1 MARFFIDRP
10 IFAWV
15 IALFILVIGA
25 VSITQLPVSQY
36 PPVAPPSIV
45 VNVGYPGAS
54 AKTLEDSV
62 IAVIER
68 EMNGSPG
75 LVYFESVAQADGG
88 GSISLSFE
96 PGTNPDLAQVDV
108 QNRLSR
114 AAPRLPQA
122 VTQQGVRVD
131 KANPNFL
138 LFIILSS
145 DKGVLDPVALGDYA
159 ARNVLPEMQRV
170 PGVGQAQLFGT
181 ERAMRIWIDPAK
193 LVGFR
198 LSATDVNAAIAAQNA
213 QVSSGTIGELPNT
226 ADQRIAATVV
236 VRGQLESPEQFGN
249 VVLRAILGLSSDT
262 GPFDIYSLYGMCFV
276 QGLRLV
282 PSAYLMIAA
291 SFRAMDPSLEE
302 QSAMAGRSI
311 AQTTFRITLPIMR
324 PALLAA
330 LIYFIIVVIES
341 FDIPGLLGFT
351 ARIRVLSTAI
361 YWATH
366 SEVGLP
372 DYGLASALGTIILA
386 AALLLMWLYQR
397 LTAHQERFATITGK
411 GYRPRQVS
419 LGAWSA
425 TATAFCLGYIF
436 VAVLLPF
443 VLLLWTSVQPF
454 YAVPSA
460 DSLSRVTFE
469 GYFNIWR
476 DRSVVRAMWNT
487 TVLALVTSLATILL
501 AVLVSWFVVRRQR
514 TGNGL
519 ANYLATVSFLPQ
531 CVPSIVIGLAFIFVY
546 VRFPVPL
553 YGTLW
558 IIALAMTTRYL
569 AFSSRATTSA
579 LMQVHGELEEASQ
592 MSGARWTKTL
602 RRITLPLLAPAMIN
616 VFLWVAVH
624 AMQELSMALM
634 LYNPDTVVVS
644 TMIWS
649 MWQNGR
655 TADAAV
661 LGVILILLSALLLLG
676 GQAVLRLRRDGDS

>member
-1 MARFFIDRP
+1 MSVTPTTLATNVQIRRWSLARRFSIRSLTLGLTLAVVSYLVLVPLIMLLYASVKSTEDKLPFESTVTTLGNYAAVFTSPSTLP
-10 IFAWV
+10 IFLNTLLFTAGSLAVGLPLAILLAWLLERTAIPARAW
-15 IALFILVIGA
+15 IANLILVPMTIPSLLSAIAWIQLLDPRIG
-25 VSITQLPVSQY
+25 L
-36 PPVAPPSIV
+36 
-45 VNVGYPGAS
+45 VNV
-54 AKTLEDSV
+54 
-62 IAVIER
+62 AVR
-68 EMNGSPG
+68 S
-75 LVYFESVAQADGG
+75 
-88 GSISLSFE
+88 
-96 PGTNPDLAQVDV
+96 
-108 QNRLSR
+108 
-114 AAPRLPQA
+114 
-122 VTQQGVRVD
+122 
-131 KANPNFL
+131 
-138 LFIILSS
+138 
-145 DKGVLDPVALGDYA
+145 
-159 ARNVLPEMQRV
+159 
-170 PGVGQAQLFGT
+170 LFG
-181 ERAMRIWIDPAK
+181 M
-193 LVGFR
+193 
-198 LSATDVNAAIAAQNA
+198 NA
-213 QVSSGTIGELPNT
+213 
-226 ADQRIAATVV
+226 
-236 VRGQLESPEQFGN
+236 
-249 VVLRAILGLSSDT
+249 DT
-262 GPFDIYSLYGMCFV
+262 GPLDIYSLYGMCFV

-302 QSAMAGRSI
+302 QSAMAGRNI
-311 AQTTFRITLPIMR
+311 AQTTLRVTLPIMR

-411 GYRPRQVS
+411 GYRPRQVR
-419 LGAWSA
+419 LGKW
-425 TATAFCLGYIF
+425 TAPAAVFCLLYVLI
-436 VAVLLPF
+436 AVLLPF
-443 VLLLWTSVQPF
+443 LMLLWTSVQPF
-454 YAVPSA
+454 YAPPSA
-460 DSLSRVTFE
+460 ESLARASFE
-469 GYFNIWR
+469 GYTNIWR
-476 DRSVVRAMWNT
+476 DGSIVRALWNT
-487 TVLALVTSLATILL
+487 ALLALVTAVATIVL
-501 AVLVSWFVVRRQR
+501 AVLVSWFVVRRRSQ
-514 TGNGL
+514 GSGL

-531 CVPSIVIGLAFIFVY
+531 CVPSIVIGLALIFVY
-546 VRFPVPL
+546 VRFPIPI

-569 AFSSRATTSA
+569 AYSSRATTAA

-592 MSGARWTKTL
+592 MSGAPWTRTL
-602 RRITLPLLAPAMIN
+602 RRITMPLLAPAMIN

-634 LYNPDTVVVS
+634 LYNPNTVVVS

-676 GQAVLRLRRDGDS
+676 GQAVSYLRRSSNS